1 MPCSEITSGFLL
13 GVDSRIAEED
23 PQPNRGI
30 LKGHPVGGWKNACRD
45 LAFSE

>member
-1 MPCSEITSGFLL
+1 MITELSNMRHMSEITSGFLL

-30 LKGHPVGGWKNACRD
+30 LKGHPVGG
-45 LAFSE
+45 